1 MRGTVKSIPQP
12 VGRALAPLLA
22 AALLTVVAGT
32 VCAAATTG
40 FRANKDYDEL
50 TAAEKTAAKAAG
62 KKAFE
67 TKSLGPLRVCGD
79 PGNMPLSA
87 MDGSGF
93 QNKIMDVLA
102 RSMGSSVINFW
113 RPYLERGIT
122 RQTFETNDCDV
133 LVDMPSVYAGVL
145 TTTPVYRTTY
155 VLAWRSDRGLDIS
168 GLDDPK
174 LKEFKIGVYQTSA
187 IREVLKRRGVAS
199 NVVLHT
205 VSHNGDLLPEQQPS
219 YQVQQVLDGTLD
231 VAAVWGPFAGWF
243 PAMKQEPLT
252 VLPVNLQEDEVPLE
266 FDLSLG
272 VRPSNA
278 VLKFALDYA
287 LEANRA
293 EIEKILRDYGVP
305 LVKCSR
311 CVVPGDLPAHGSYTK
326 PFDIME
332 GPKAEPSSDQ
342 RVTRERLEA
351 WLAEGADVQSELANA
366 VLASDPDRIR
376 FLVTKGADINA
387 HDAQGYGALQ
397 AAARNRNDK
406 IIPLLIELKA
416 DVNGRDNDGFT
427 ALIHAAERNH
437 VPSIRALVAAGAD
450 LEESVADS
458 FGPLSLAIE
467 GGKFL
472 AAKTLIELGANVNAA
487 AGTDRVTPIMVAAS
501 QLAVGEAA
509 KEIERRQGLRS
520 TDIASALIERGADV
534 NAANAHGVTALMIAA
549 ARGNIPMLG
558 LLLEAGADPSRK
570 SSAGKTA
577 IDIARENLNEDAAK
591 SITLFEATI
600 SERSPPRGGDARD
613 GKEKL

>member
-1 MRGTVKSIPQP
+1 MRVTVESFHLP
-12 VGRALAPLLA
+12 VLRALAPLLA
-22 AALLTVVAGT
+22 AGLLTGVA
-32 VCAAATTG
+32 VAADPG
-40 FRANKDYDEL
+40 FRANKEYDEL

-67 TKSLGPLRVCGD
+67 TKSLGPLRVCSD
-79 PGNMPLSA
+79 PGNMPLSSSK
-87 MDGSGF
+87 GEGF

-102 RSMGSSVINFW
+102 KSMGSGVINFW

-174 LKEFKIGVYQTSA
+174 LKELKIGVYQTSA
-187 IREVLKRRGVAS
+187 IREVLKRRGLAT
-199 NVVLHT
+199 NVVVHT
-205 VSHNGDLLPEQQPS
+205 VSHNGDLLPEQQPTF
-219 YQVQQVLDGTLD
+219 QVQQVIDGKLD

-243 PAMKQEPLT
+243 RTMRNEPLT

-272 VRPSNA
+272 VRPTNV

-287 LEANRA
+287 LEANRV

-305 LVKCSR
+305 LVKCSK
-311 CVVPGDLPAHGSYTK
+311 CVVAGDLPSHGSYTK
-326 PFDIME
+326 PFDVME
-332 GPKAEPSSDQ
+332 GPKVEAPPDQ

-366 VLASDPDRIR
+366 VLAADPERIR
-376 FLVTKGADINA
+376 FLVEKGADINRQ
-387 HDAQGYGALQ
+387 DAQGYGALQ
-397 AAARNRNDK
+397 AAARNRSDR
-406 IIPLLIELKA
+406 IIPLLIELGA
-416 DVNGRDNDGFT
+416 DVNGRDEDGFT

-437 VPSIRALVAAGAD
+437 VPSIKALAAARAD
-450 LEESVADS
+450 LEASVDGG

-467 GGKFL
+467 SGKFL
-472 AAKTLIELGANVNAA
+472 AAKALIELGANVNAA
-487 AGTDRVTPIMVAAS
+487 AGADRVTPLMVAAS

-520 TDIASALIERGADV
+520 TDIATALIERGADV
-534 NAANAHGVTALMIAA
+534 NAANAHGITALMIAS

-558 LLLEAGADPSRK
+558 LLLEAGADPNLK
-570 SSAGKTA
+570 SKAGKTA
-577 IDIARENLNEDAAK
+577 IDIARENLNEDAVK
-591 SITLFEATI
+591 SITLFQATI
-600 SERSPPRGGDARD
+600 SERSQPRGNDAGGGG